1 MLTYDESYLEQSR
14 NQSYLCH
21 KEDSSIIVKTQLH
34 AFVSLPLH
42 VDQIVDLL
50 CVLVSN
56 LRVTVDI
63 EQHI

>member
-1 MLTYDESYLEQSR
+1 MNLFQSTEEDMRNWGGTNWILIKRAMLF
-14 NQSYLCH
+14 
-21 KEDSSIIVKTQLH
+21 LH
-34 AFVSLPLH
+34 AFVSMPFH